1 MSGSDEAVVSGKPR
15 KPPVDK
21 EQMLAWWSTGITEL
35 KPGVVNLRGIPIQDL
50 IGKVG
55 FVPTIWLMLRGEL
68 PSDAQARLLE
78 VVLVATVDHGPQSPS
93 SAVSR
98 MGATCGI
105 GLNAALGSAITLL
118 GDHHG
123 GAGQQCMELFE
134 KILEAAPRHESLE
147 EAVRAELAERKAAG
161 EKFVPG
167 FGKHLH
173 PVDPRSARIFEI
185 LEQAKSDGTIAGN
198 HLAVTLQIEA
208 ELKAQKGFLL
218 PTNID
223 GAIAAVLGELGFAPP
238 LGRGVFILGR
248 AVGLLAHAWEEIQGG
263 RRNKGP
269 MPPSCIPPYTG
280 NR

>member
-1 MSGSDEAVVSGKPR
+1 
-15 KPPVDK
+15 
-21 EQMLAWWSTGITEL
+21 
-35 KPGVVNLRGIPIQDL
+35 
-50 IGKVG
+50 
-55 FVPTIWLMLRGEL
+55 
-68 PSDAQARLLE
+68 
-78 VVLVATVDHGPQSPS
+78 
-93 SAVSR
+93 
-98 MGATCGI
+98 
-105 GLNAALGSAITLL
+105 
-118 GDHHG
+118 
-123 GAGQQCMELFE
+123 MELFE
-134 KILEAAPRHESLE
+134 KILEAAPRYESLE

-185 LEQAKSDGTIAGN
+185 LDQAKSDGTIAGN

-248 AVGLLAHAWEEIQGG
+248 AVGLLAHAWKRSRVDAAIRDQCRQAGFHPILVSGKYG
-263 RRNKGP
+263 RRFSEIIG
-269 MPPSCIPPYTG
+269 S
-280 NR
+280 